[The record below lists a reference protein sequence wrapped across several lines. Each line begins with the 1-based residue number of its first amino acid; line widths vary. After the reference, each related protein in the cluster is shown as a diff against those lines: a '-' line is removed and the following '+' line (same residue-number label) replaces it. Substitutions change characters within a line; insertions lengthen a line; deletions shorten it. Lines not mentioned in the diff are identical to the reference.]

1 MDGIMLAPTLRNSK
15 ALANFGDYIQLS
27 TALASIESP
36 DLGVREDQFH
46 QRCTQTAPF
55 CVEID

>member
-1 MDGIMLAPTLRNSK
+1 MLAPTLRNSK

-46 QRCTQTAPF
+46 QRCSQTAPF

>member
-1 MDGIMLAPTLRNSK
+1 MLAPPLRNSK
-15 ALANFGDYIQLS
+15 ASANFGDYIQLF

-46 QRCTQTAPF
+46 TKWRGM
-55 CVEID
+55 